1 MIAAIGWIG
10 SVLCVWSLVQENQ
23 ARFRALNLGACI
35 ALIAFNFANGAWS
48 GVLLNVVVSVINV
61 RQLLAMRAAT
71 ENTARVPVAD
81 RHRVEHIEHPFAS
94 V

>member
-23 ARFRALNLGACI
+23 ARFRALNLGACV
-35 ALIAFNFANGAWS
+35 ALIVFNIGNAAWS
-48 GVLLNVVVSVINV
+48 GVLLNIVVAAINV
-61 RQLLAMRAAT
+61 RQLIAMRSASDAPV
-71 ENTARVPVAD
+71 RVPPPD
-81 RHRVEHIEHPFAS
+81 RRRVEHIEHPFAS

>member
-23 ARFRALNLGACI
+23 ARFRALNLGACV
-35 ALIAFNFANGAWS
+35 ALIAFNIGNAAWS
-48 GVLLNVVVSVINV
+48 GVLLNIVVAAINV
-61 RQLLAMRAAT
+61 RQLIAMRSAAD
-71 ENTARVPVAD
+71 APVRVPAAD
-81 RHRVEHIEHPFAS
+81 RRVEHIEHPFAS